1 VASYKNY
8 LTKVLGKAHDFN
20 IILIVLCIYIFVLLP
35 IVHHDLVERILF
47 CIFYLLMLS
56 NGLPFLIRN
65 KRFGFIFGFTLAPIA
80 FFVLDFFIPV
90 SWVRILIDGF
100 IVSYFILL
108 AWILSSR
115 TFEKG
120 STDRNRVQGAIIVY
134 LLIAVCFAIV
144 YHAIYLVEGAASIK
158 GLLSY
163 TRREF
168 VYFSI
173 STLTTVGYG
182 DVTPTSE
189 LARSLGNLEA
199 LVGQLYPAIVIAR
212 LVSLG
217 LKDSKIT

>member
-1 VASYKNY
+1 MSSYKNY
-8 LTKVLGKAHDFN
+8 LTKLLGKAHDFN
-20 IILIVLCIYIFVLLP
+20 TILIVLCIYIFVLLP
-35 IVHHDLVERILF
+35 LVRSDLLERALFIL
-47 CIFYLLMLS
+47 FYLLMLS

-65 KRFGFIFGFTLAPIA
+65 KRFDFIFGFTLAPIG
-80 FFVLDFFIPV
+80 FLLLDLFMPVL
-90 SWVRILIDGF
+90 WVRILIDGF
-100 IVSYFILL
+100 IVCYFILL

-120 STDRNRVQGAIIVY
+120 SIDRNRVQGAIVVY
-134 LLIAVCFAIV
+134 LLIALCFAIV
-144 YHAIYLVEGAASIK
+144 YHAIYLVEGPGSIK

-189 LARSLGNLEA
+189 MARSLGNLEA

-217 LKDSKIT
+217 LSNSKPG